1 MTFKRRFKAKAFT
14 LIEVSV
20 VILIIGIML
29 AGTFIGTRIIAKSR
43 LAAAESLAR
52 SSPVPGIKDNMLW
65 LETSLSASI
74 DGSQASDGKAVT
86 SWYDQSSNAAK
97 PLVVAVGTG
106 PTYANTINHVHA
118 IKFDG
123 STANYLQISDAS
135 FLNGTDYTIM
145 VLEKRQSSA
154 SNNYFIGETSG
165 SPNTSLAL
173 GYGSDSTVIHAQ
185 GNQSYTTGAAV
196 SSYASSTDKPRQFT
210 FVHSSTAGNSTYING
225 ILAAQ
230 DATKTAHLS
239 GITTLA
245 IGKGY
250 TGEIGEIAIYAR
262 ALKPEER
269 QPVED
274 YAGKKWTRSINRA
287 SAPSGSCVG
296 YTITDSGCDLAS
308 ATCSISQAGISATV
322 AAASSSTS
330 IACNQTNYSGSVSYT
345 CISGTASV
353 SGSCTSTIPC
363 TLSLAGSTNTS
374 SVASGAT
381 GSMTCDVTGYA
392 GTVSY
397 SCSNGT
403 ASYGGA
409 CSCNTAGG
417 YVASGGSCV
426 LGSSCS
432 TTAVTGVTT
441 PTSVA
446 HMATGSL
453 TCNSASNYTGTVTY
467 NCNNGSLNPSGSCTC
482 ATGYANPN
490 CASCA
495 SGYVASGGTCVLG
508 ASCSTT
514 SVTGVSTP
522 TTVAHLAS
530 GSLTCNATGYTGSV
544 TYTCSNG
551 TLTPTGA
558 CTCASGY
565 TMTGG
570 VCVSS
575 GTSCTG
581 GTITTPSGLKVH
593 TFTSN
598 GTFTC
603 TAVSGTAKVL
613 VVGGGGAG
621 GSAQESGAGGG
632 GGGGGV
638 VYAATYPIAATSY
651 SITVGSGGASVN
663 YLTNGNNGIRG
674 ISGGDS
680 IFGTITAT
688 GGGGG
693 GAYPTS
699 LMTGLNGGSGGG
711 AGGGFGGTGGT
722 GTQATQTNATNF
734 YKNNGGNSASG
745 GNYTG
750 GGGGGAGGAGGASA
764 VSTGGA
770 GGAGIS
776 NSTRGSAILY
786 GAGGGASG
794 GAVGSNGGAGGSGG
808 GGAGGN
814 GSSTIGTAG
823 SSASDT
829 AGNGGGGA
837 NKNASGA
844 GSNGIVIIS
853 YTYP

>member
-1 MTFKRRFKAKAFT
+1 MKHKKYYKLRAFT
-14 LIEVSV
+14 LIEVSI

-74 DGSQASDGKAVT
+74 DNSQANDGSFVT
-86 SWYDQSSNAAK
+86 SWYDQSSNATK

-154 SNNYFIGETSG
+154 SNNYFIGETS
-165 SPNTSLAL
+165 SNPNDSLAL
-173 GYGSDSTVIHAQ
+173 GYSSDSTVIHAQ
-185 GNQSYTTGAAV
+185 GNQSYATGASV
-196 SSYASSTDKPRQFT
+196 SSYASSTEKPRQFT

-239 GITTLA
+239 GITSLA

-308 ATCSISQAGISATV
+308 ATCNISQAGISATV
-322 AAASSSTS
+322 AATSSSTS

-374 SVASGAT
+374 SVASGAS
-381 GSMTCDVTGYA
+381 GSMTCDVTGYT

-403 ASYGGA
+403 PSYGTA

-426 LGSSCS
+426 LGAACS

-453 TCNSASNYTGTVTY
+453 TCNSANHYTGTVTY
-467 NCNNGSLNPSGSCTC
+467 NCNNGSLNPTGSCAC
-482 ATGYANPN
+482 ATGYADPN

-495 SGYVASGGTCVLG
+495 SGYSM
-508 ASCSTT
+508 T
-514 SVTGVSTP
+514 S
-522 TTVAHLAS
+522 
-530 GSLTCNATGYTGSV
+530 
-544 TYTCSNG
+544 
-551 TLTPTGA
+551 
-558 CTCASGY
+558 
-565 TMTGG
+565 G
-570 VCVSS
+570 VCTAVVSN
-575 GTSCTG
+575 CTG
-581 GTITTPSGLKVH
+581 GTIDTTTVPGTVIHK
-593 TFTSN
+593 FTSG

-603 TAVSGTAKVL
+603 TTPKTAQILVIGGGGSGGLGEACGSG
-613 VVGGGGAG
+613 GGGGAG
-621 GSAQESGAGGG
+621 GVVYASSYSVSATSYSIVVGAGGAARSGGVGSGVVGVNGSDSSFGSVVAKGGG
-632 GGGGGV
+632 GGGTFYRPGGSD
-638 VYAATYPIAATSY
+638 AMLPGLAG
-651 SITVGSGGASVN
+651 GS
-663 YLTNGNNGIRG
+663 
-674 ISGGDS
+674 
-680 IFGTITAT
+680 

-693 GAYPTS
+693 GAFGALGGLSNQTS
-699 LMTGLNGGSGGG
+699 QSGTSNYYGNKGGDTSSGSPFH
-711 AGGGFGGTGGT
+711 A
-722 GTQATQTNATNF
+722 
-734 YKNNGGNSASG
+734 
-745 GNYTG
+745 
-750 GGGGGAGGAGGASA
+750 GGGGGAGGAGGAGGTT
-764 VSTGGA
+764 STPGA
-770 GGAGIS
+770 GGAGIQNSITGS
-776 NSTRGSAILY
+776 NSYYA
-786 GAGGGASG
+786 A
-794 GAVGSNGGAGGSGG
+794 GG

-814 GSSTIGTAG
+814 NASSGAGGSVIGGAGAVGNNGGCGNVSTNGGAG
-823 SSASDT
+823 AVNTGS
-829 AGNGGGGA
+829 GGGGGGVTRS
-837 NKNASGA
+837 SGA
-844 GSNGIVIIS
+844 GGSGVVIIR
-853 YTYP
+853 Y

>member
-1 MTFKRRFKAKAFT
+1 MKYKKHYKSRAFT
-14 LIEVSV
+14 LIELSV
-20 VILIIGIML
+20 IILIIGIMIS
-29 AGTFIGTRIIAKSR
+29 GTFIGTRIIAKSR

-74 DGSQASDGKAVT
+74 DSSQASDGAAVT
-86 SWYDQSSNAAK
+86 AWYDQSSNAAK

-185 GNQSYTTGAAV
+185 GNQSYATGASV

-239 GITTLA
+239 GITSLA

-269 QPVED
+269 QPIED

-322 AAASSSTS
+322 AATSSSTS

-353 SGSCTSTIPC
+353 SGSCTPTIPC
-363 TLSLAGSTNTS
+363 TLSLTGSTNTS

-381 GSMTCDVTGYA
+381 GSMTCNVTGYT

-409 CSCNTAGG
+409 CACNTAGG
-417 YVASGGSCV
+417 YVESGGSCV

-432 TTAVTGVTT
+432 TTAVTGV
-441 PTSVA
+441 
-446 HMATGSL
+446 
-453 TCNSASNYTGTVTY
+453 
-467 NCNNGSLNPSGSCTC
+467 
-482 ATGYANPN
+482 
-490 CASCA
+490 
-495 SGYVASGGTCVLG
+495 
-508 ASCSTT
+508 
-514 SVTGVSTP
+514 STP
-522 TTVAHLAS
+522 TTVAHQAS
-530 GSLTCNATGYTGSV
+530 GSFICNGTNFSGTADV
-544 TYTCSNG
+544 TYSCNNG
-551 TLTPTGA
+551 TLSSVGTCA
-558 CTCASGY
+558 CASGY
-565 TMTGG
+565 SLSGSTCVLGG
-570 VCVSS
+570 SCSVS
-575 GTSCTG
+575 GTGAPSADTTSVPG
-581 GTITTPSGLKVH
+581 STIFKFMTVGTY
-593 TFTSN
+593 
-598 GTFTC
+598 TFTC
-603 TAVSGTAKVL
+603 PATKSVQVL
-613 VVGGGGAG
+613 VV
-621 GSAQESGAGGG
+621 AGGG
-632 GGGGGV
+632 GG
-638 VYAATYPIAATSY
+638 
-651 SITVGSGGASVN
+651 SGGA
-663 YLTNGNNGIRG
+663 
-674 ISGGDS
+674 
-680 IFGTITAT
+680 
-688 GGGGG
+688 G
-693 GAYPTS
+693 GA
-699 LMTGLNGGSGGG
+699 GGSGGG
-711 AGGGFGGTGGT
+711 AGGVI
-722 GTQATQTNATNF
+722 
-734 YKNNGGNSASG
+734 YNSSFSVTAPITVTVGSG
-745 GNYTG
+745 GNGSASTGGSFPNLVGSNGENSLFSSSLTAIGGGGGGARQADTTPAPSGGSGGGGGISGSSKNGGTATSGQGYAGGNNSSSAPNYGG
-750 GGGGGAGGAGGASA
+750 GGGGGAGGAGQNGSSTKGGNGGVGIQNSITGTATYYGGGGAS
-764 VSTGGA
+764 SYYNSGGSNGTGGLGGGGNVGVA
-770 GGAGIS
+770 GTDG
-776 NSTRGSAILY
+776 L
-786 GAGGGASG
+786 GAGGG
-794 GAVGSNGGAGGSGG
+794 GAPSQDIAGSKGGSGVV
-808 GGAGGN
+808 
-814 GSSTIGTAG
+814 
-823 SSASDT
+823 
-829 AGNGGGGA
+829 
-837 NKNASGA
+837 
-844 GSNGIVIIS
+844 IVR
-853 YTYP
+853 Y